1 MTSEH
6 TADGRSVPSTASADS
21 SADQP
26 VRWFVAALGA
36 LIAALGISGLLDD
49 SRLLEHPWWVVFVLA
64 ALLAA
69 ATMMLRTLRAITS
82 SPEATDRNDARR

>member
-1 MTSEH
+1 MNSEN
-6 TADGRSVPSTASADS
+6 TTDGRSVSSNASADPP
-21 SADQP
+21 ANQP

-49 SRLLEHPWWVVFVLA
+49 TRLLEHPWWVVFVLA

-69 ATMMLRTLRAITS
+69 VTMMLRTLRAITS
-82 SPEATDRNDARR
+82 SSEVTDRNDARR